1 MRSKESRELH
11 LGHVAGIQSGPNR
24 SVSVL
29 DHVTDGWLEKKQNNA
44 GELNSFSQFL
54 FYHFLGKARQKEP

>member
-29 DHVTDGWLEKKQNNA
+29 DHVTDGWLEKKKTMR
-44 GELNSFSQFL
+44 ES
-54 FYHFLGKARQKEP
+54 